1 MTETEALEVK
11 KIGISEE
18 DAEVNEES
26 QIEASVGEHDVAAL
40 LEEAQNIKSN
50 SKSEAASEESESSPS
65 IVVENKDAADAVAN
79 PTEIIPEPMEIDEES
94 KAGDKVMERISD
106 IELESIV
113 EDSNPTKEP
122 EE

>member
-40 LEEAQNIKSN
+40 MEEAENIKS
-50 SKSEAASEESESSPS
+50 
-65 IVVENKDAADAVAN
+65 
-79 PTEIIPEPMEIDEES
+79 
-94 KAGDKVMERISD
+94 
-106 IELESIV
+106 
-113 EDSNPTKEP
+113 DSYYNIGRY
-122 EE
+122 